1 MSETLSAAEAVTD
14 AVAGLEA
21 HASLNLVTEID
32 QKSALAMAQSLDQ
45 TADAGRGPLHGLPL
59 IVKANIAVEGMRH
72 DGGCP
77 ALGGNIAGADAG
89 VVQRL
94 REAGAIPVAMANLHE
109 LAFGTTSANA
119 HFGSVGNP
127 HDPTRM
133 TGGSSGGTAAA
144 IGAGIFKIGLGT
156 DTGGS
161 GRIPAGFCGCAG
173 FRPTSGR
180 YPADGILKLT
190 DTLDTISIMAADME
204 HLARLDAAIMSETV
218 AGPAEVGKIR
228 LAVVGDPFWL
238 GIYRE
243 MAALGRQAL
252 ARLADSGVT
261 LVETDL
267 PRIENLTEAAGF
279 PIALF
284 ETERNWQ
291 VLAREL
297 AGLSLAEF
305 ADRIASPD
313 VRGLYQM
320 MARGEMPGEA
330 AYRAAMDQH
339 RPDLQKAFAELF
351 ADTGADAIIFPTLA
365 RSAPP
370 IDQTEVIDIDGESL
384 PLFPTMTR
392 RELSA
397 SIAGLP
403 ALSLPAGLCGDKLP
417 FAMELVAPAGADRD
431 LLAIGR
437 AIETLL
443 N

>member
-1 MSETLSAAEAVTD
+1 LSEIHSATRAVKD

-21 HASLNLVTEID
+21 HASLNLVTELN
-32 QKSALAMAQSLDQ
+32 QQVALAMAESLDQ
-45 TADAGRGPLHGLPL
+45 TAEVGRGPLHGLPL

-77 ALGGNIAGADAG
+77 ALAGNIAGGDAG

-94 REAGAIPVAMANLHE
+94 CDAGAIPLAIANLHE

-173 FRPTSGR
+173 LRPTTGR
-180 YPADGILKLT
+180 YPGDGILKLT
-190 DTLDTISIMAADME
+190 DTLDTISIMAADMA
-204 HLARLDAAIMSETV
+204 HLARLDAAIMSEPV
-218 AGPAEVGKIR
+218 AGPADTGKIR
-228 LAVVGDPFWL
+228 LAVVADPFWR
-238 GIYRE
+238 GINRE
-243 MAALGRQAL
+243 MTALGRRAL
-252 ARLADSGVT
+252 AELADAGVT
-261 LVETDL
+261 IVETDA
-267 PRIENLTEAAGF
+267 PQIESLTEAAGF
-279 PIALF
+279 PIALH

-291 VLAREL
+291 KSAREL
-297 AGLSLAEF
+297 AGLSLGEF

-320 MARGEMPGEA
+320 MARGETPGEA

-339 RPDLQKAFAELF
+339 RPDLQKAFAALF
-351 ADTGADAIIFPTLA
+351 AETGADALIFPTLV

-370 IDQTEVIDIDGESL
+370 IDETEMIDLDGESL

-392 RELSA
+392 RELPA

-403 ALSLPAGLCGDKLP
+403 ALSLPAGQCADKLP
-417 FAMELVAPAGADRD
+417 FAMELVAPAGTDRD

-437 AIETLL
+437 ALEPLL